1 MSFIVLTGYP
11 IYDATTVAL
20 ETVRKWLELKDEQG
34 NKNADLV
41 NMTIIYLFTYVLHFK
56 PFFMSKVLFWSESR
70 QSAII

>member
-1 MSFIVLTGYP
+1 MLFIVLTGYP

-41 NMTIIYLFTYVLHFK
+41 NITIIIIYLCTPFQTFLYEQSLVLG
-56 PFFMSKVLFWSESR
+56 
-70 QSAII
+70 